1 MRRSKLEM
9 YVGIVKVLAQ
19 RGPLQVKQITCE
31 TNINGN
37 ALTEYLSFLIKQGL
51 IEKVALDKNNVAYA
65 NTDRG
70 TAVTRFFDQTDKTF
84 PVEEETTGLQ
94 FQIETET

>member
-19 RGPLQVKQITCE
+19 RGPLQVKQIICE

-37 ALTEYLSFLIKQGL
+37 TVTEYLNFLIKQGL
-51 IEKVALDKNNVAYA
+51 IEEIALDKNNVAYA

-70 TAVTRFFDQTDKTF
+70 AAVTRFFDQTDKTF
-84 PVEEETTGLQ
+84 PVEEATTGLQ